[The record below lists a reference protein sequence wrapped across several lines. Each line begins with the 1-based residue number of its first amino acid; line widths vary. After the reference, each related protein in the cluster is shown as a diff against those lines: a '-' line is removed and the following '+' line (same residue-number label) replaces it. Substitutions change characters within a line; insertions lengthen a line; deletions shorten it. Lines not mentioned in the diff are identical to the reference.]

1 MKVLFVFSK
10 VFNSADFFE
19 FFVKG
24 YLDELKKVC
33 DIKSICFN
41 IEKTEISEEEKKYF
55 EGTVYKNGMP
65 DLVFISYM
73 CFNCCRFCERN
84 FK

>member
-33 DIKSICFN
+33 DVKSI
-41 IEKTEISEEEKKYF
+41 
-55 EGTVYKNGMP
+55 
-65 DLVFISYM
+65 
-73 CFNCCRFCERN
+73 
-84 FK
+84 

>member
-33 DIKSICFN
+33 DVKSICFN
-41 IEKTEISEEEKKYF
+41 SCLRNSDYITPIAMRITVTASERF
-55 EGTVYKNGMP
+55 TVPSPLTSAKGRYCSGM
-65 DLVFISYM
+65 
-73 CFNCCRFCERN
+73 
-84 FK
+84 